1 MNGAGEKALDLQEA
15 VDEELLRGI
24 WTEEW
29 LKISELGG
37 MIRFCSGR
45 ISLTIDTRADQ

>member
-1 MNGAGEKALDLQEA
+1 MNGAGEKEA
-15 VDEELLRGI
+15 ADEVLLRRI

-29 LKISELGG
+29 LKISELRG
-37 MIRFCSGR
+37 MIMFCSGR